1 MWLLSLLWGC
11 NSDHL
16 LTKENVAE
24 IEYVYVQDNWIEGE
38 RIEDTGISEPV
49 WVDSFTQ
56 PVVSNGVDIIWV
68 IDGSGSMNNDHNKIL
83 QGIYD
88 MLQNLPSYNW
98 RLMILSM
105 SRVESRD
112 NISFP
117 LLPGDSYDDAV
128 SMMIRNVTQNQ
139 EKAFDSVYE
148 YIEYNQYARNWMRPD
163 AALLLVYVSDEDD
176 ESSYHHVTVGE
187 HFNWLNNLRNQV
199 HVSAIVTQEPALS
212 ECTVNNMS
220 DVGKKYMELA
230 DLFYGQK
237 IDICSEDWS
246 QGVAAASSGL
256 TLHEYYDLTNVPA
269 DPNAIYVFVDGQP
282 FYDFHYV
289 ESENRI
295 YFDVVPEERSLVEI
309 AYYY

>member
-38 RIEDTGISEPV
+38 RIEDTGISEPI

-56 PVVSNGVDIIWV
+56 PKVSNGVDILWV
-68 IDGSGSMNNDHNKIL
+68 IDGSGSMNDDQNKIL
-83 QGIYD
+83 QGIND
-88 MLQNLPSYNW
+88 MLLNLPTYNW

-105 SRVESRD
+105 SRTESAD
-112 NISFP
+112 NTSFP

-128 SMMIRNVTQNQ
+128 AMLLQNVTHNQ
-139 EKAFDSVYE
+139 EKGFDSVYE
-148 YIEYNQYARNWMRPD
+148 YITYNIFAHQWMRPD
-163 AALLLVYVSDEDD
+163 AALLIVYVSDEDD
-176 ESSYHHVTVGE
+176 SSNYHHITVDQ
-187 HFNWLNNLRNQV
+187 HYDWLLHLRNQV
-199 HVSAIVTQEPALS
+199 HVSAIVTVDPAES
-212 ECTVNNMS
+212 QCPNSNFNDM
-220 DVGKKYMELA
+220 GKKYIELS
-230 DLFYGQK
+230 DLFSGQV
-237 IDICSEDWS
+237 IDLCSSDWS

-256 TLHEYYDLTNVPA
+256 ALHEYHDLSNIPA

-289 ESENRI
+289 EVENRV
-295 YFDVVPEERSLVEI
+295 YFDVIPPEESLVEI

>member
-16 LTKENVAE
+16 LIKENVAE

-38 RIEDTGISEPV
+38 RIEDTGISEPI

-68 IDGSGSMNNDHNKIL
+68 IDGSGSMRDDQNKIL
-83 QGIYD
+83 QGIQD

-105 SRVESRD
+105 SRSESAG
-112 NISFP
+112 NTSFP

-128 SMMIRNVTQNQ
+128 AMMLLNVTHNQ
-139 EKAFDSVYE
+139 EHGFDSLYE
-148 YIEYNQYARNWMRPD
+148 YITFNMFAHQWMRPD
-163 AALLLVYVSDEDD
+163 AALLVVYVSDEDD
-176 ESSYHHVTVGE
+176 YSNYHHITVDQQYD
-187 HFNWLNNLRNQV
+187 WLRNLREQV
-199 HVSAIVTQEPALS
+199 HVSAIVTQDPAIS
-212 ECTVNNMS
+212 TCPNSNFNDM
-220 DVGKKYMELA
+220 GKKYMELA
-230 DLFYGQK
+230 DLFGGQK
-237 IDICSEDWS
+237 IDICSPDWS

-256 TLHEYYDLTNVPA
+256 TLHEHYDLTNIPA

-289 ESENRI
+289 ETENRI
-295 YFDVVPEERSLVEI
+295 YFDVTPPEDSLVEI